1 VELLL
6 EKPLLDVELGKPLV
20 EVLEGNPLV
29 ELELGNP
36 LVLLLEGNPPVL
48 AVVLLDELGKPPV
61 LLLDV
66 VGSAPPAPAPP
77 KPGRSVSV
85 DPCAHAI
92 GTVVATRMPH
102 TARKGR

>member
-1 VELLL
+1 VEPL
-6 EKPLLDVELGKPLV
+6 LLDVELGKPLV

-36 LVLLLEGNPPVL
+36 LVELLEGNPPVL
-48 AVVLLDELGKPPV
+48 AVVVLDELGKPPV

-66 VGSAPPAPAPP
+66 VGSAPPAPP

-85 DPCAHAI
+85 DPCAQAM
-92 GTVVATRMPH
+92 GTVVATRTPH
-102 TARKGR
+102 RARKGR